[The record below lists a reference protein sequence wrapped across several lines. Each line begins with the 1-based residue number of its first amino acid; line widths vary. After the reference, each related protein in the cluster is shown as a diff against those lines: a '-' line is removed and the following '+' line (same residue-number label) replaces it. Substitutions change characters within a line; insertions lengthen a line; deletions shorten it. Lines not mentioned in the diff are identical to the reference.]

1 LLCNGINLAELMKK
15 PLETGLPRRII
26 SRRDRRKIMQLHGF
40 VSRSALVS
48 VLGLSVSLVGC
59 KKANTYVA
67 PPPPQVSV
75 NTPLV
80 QDVTRYLDTT
90 GNVDAM
96 NSVDLVARIAGF
108 LYSQNYVDGALVAKG
123 STLFTIEPP
132 PYFAQLQQAQAQQAA
147 MQAQLVQAQQALDR
161 QATLRQQNVNSQADL
176 DNAQAKRD
184 AAQANLDNATA
195 STQLAAINYS
205 YTQVKAPFD
214 GLVSAHL
221 VSVGQMV
228 GAAGVNTELS
238 TIVQIKPIYVDFSV
252 SEPEVQRIRAGL
264 RARHL
269 RFIDTKDIPVDV
281 GLQTET
287 GFPHVGQL
295 DYVAPTVDATS
306 GTLSARGLMPNTDVT
321 LLPGMFVRVRV
332 PLGIDKGALLV
343 PDTAIGSDQGGA
355 YVLVVDAKNVVQE
368 VSVTTGSKIGD
379 LRVLETGL
387 TATDKVI
394 TNGLQ
399 RAVPGETVAPQDAPP
414 IAVPSDTSSAE

>member
-1 LLCNGINLAELMKK
+1 ML
-15 PLETGLPRRII
+15 
-26 SRRDRRKIMQLHGF
+26 LHGF
-40 VSRSALVS
+40 VSRPALAAAI
-48 VLGLSVSLVGC
+48 GLSLAVAGC

-75 NTPLV
+75 AVPLV
-80 QDVTRYLDTT
+80 HDVTRYLDTT

-108 LYSQNYVDGALVAKG
+108 LYSQNYVDGAMVANG

-147 MQAQLVQAQQALDR
+147 NQANLVQAQQAYQR

-184 AAQANLDNATA
+184 AAQADLDNATA
-195 STQLAAINYS
+195 SMQLAAINYS
-205 YTQVKAPFD
+205 YTQVKAPFA
-214 GLVSAHL
+214 GQVSAHL

-228 GAAGVNTELS
+228 GAGGANTKLS

-252 SEPEVQRIRAGL
+252 SEPVVQRIRANL
-264 RARHL
+264 AARHL
-269 RFIDTKDIPVDV
+269 QLKDVRNIAVDV

-287 GFPHVGQL
+287 GYPHAGAL
-295 DYVAPTVDATS
+295 DYVAPTVDASS
-306 GTLSARGLMPNTDVT
+306 GTLSARALMPNTDTT

-343 PDTAIGSDQGGA
+343 PATAIGSDQGGA
-355 YVLVVDAKNVVQE
+355 YVLVVDDQNKVQE
-368 VSVTTGSKIGD
+368 KSVTTASQLGSLTVIAS
-379 LRVLETGL
+379 GL
-387 TATDKVI
+387 AATDRVI
-394 TNGLQ
+394 IDGLQ
-399 RAVPGETVAPQDAPP
+399 RAVPGETVAPENAPP
-414 IAVPSDTSSAE
+414 IAAPSDTSSAE

>member
-1 LLCNGINLAELMKK
+1 ML
-15 PLETGLPRRII
+15 
-26 SRRDRRKIMQLHGF
+26 LHGF
-40 VSRSALVS
+40 VSRPALAAAI
-48 VLGLSVSLVGC
+48 GLSLAVAGC

-75 NTPLV
+75 AAPLV
-80 QDVTRYLDTT
+80 HDVTRYLDTT

-108 LYSQNYVDGALVAKG
+108 LYSQNYVDGAMVANG

-147 MQAQLVQAQQALDR
+147 NQANLVQAQQAYQR

-184 AAQANLDNATA
+184 AAQADLDNATA
-195 STQLAAINYS
+195 SMQLAAINYS
-205 YTQVKAPFD
+205 YTQVKAPFA
-214 GLVSAHL
+214 GQVSAHL

-228 GAAGVNTELS
+228 GAGGANTKLS

-252 SEPEVQRIRAGL
+252 SEPVVQRIRANL
-264 RARHL
+264 AARHL
-269 RFIDTKDIPVDV
+269 QLKDVRNIAVDV

-287 GFPHVGQL
+287 GYPHAGAL
-295 DYVAPTVDATS
+295 DYVAPTVDASS
-306 GTLSARGLMPNTDVT
+306 GTLSARALMPNTDTT

-343 PDTAIGSDQGGA
+343 PATAIGSDQGGA
-355 YVLVVDAKNVVQE
+355 YVLVVDDQNKVQE
-368 VSVTTGSKIGD
+368 KSVTTASQLGSLTVIAS
-379 LRVLETGL
+379 GL
-387 TATDKVI
+387 AATDRVI
-394 TNGLQ
+394 IDGLQ
-399 RAVPGETVAPQDAPP
+399 RAVPGETVAPENAPP
-414 IAVPSDTSSAE
+414 IAAPSDTSSAE

>member
-1 LLCNGINLAELMKK
+1 M
-15 PLETGLPRRII
+15 P
-26 SRRDRRKIMQLHGF
+26 LHGF
-40 VSRSALVS
+40 VSRSALAS
-48 VLGLSVSLVGC
+48 VLAVAVGLSGC

-75 NTPLV
+75 ATPLV
-80 QDVTRYLDTT
+80 HDVTRYLDTT

-108 LYSQNYVDGALVAKG
+108 LYSQNYVDGAMVAKG

-147 MQAQLVQAQQALDR
+147 MQAQLVQAQQAYQR

-214 GLVSAHL
+214 GQVSTHL

-228 GAAGVNTELS
+228 GAGGANTKLS

-252 SEPEVQRIRAGL
+252 SEPVVQRIRANL
-264 RARHL
+264 LARHL
-269 RFIDTKDIPVDV
+269 QLGDVKNIAVDV

-287 GFPHVGQL
+287 GYPHTGQL
-295 DYVAPTVDATS
+295 DYVAPTVDADS
-306 GTLSARGLMPNTDVT
+306 GTLSARGLMPNTDLT

-332 PLGIDKGALLV
+332 PLGADKNALLV

-355 YVLVVDAKNVVQE
+355 YVLVVDDKNVVQE
-368 VSVTTGSKIGD
+368 KAVTTGAALGGLKVID
-379 LRVLETGL
+379 TGL
-387 TATDKVI
+387 AATDRVI
-394 TNGLQ
+394 VDGLQ
-399 RAVPGETVAPQDAPP
+399 RAIPGEAVAPQDAPP
-414 IAVPSDTSSAE
+414 IAAPADTSSAE